1 MKKSLL
7 TLLLLVLV
15 TGAFGQSNKPAQKD
29 WYRNEIFLEPIR
41 FFEGTFA
48 LGYQRNFNHS
58 AVSVLPS
65 ITLKG
70 ESLLGFED
78 SFYSELEG
86 FGLESIYK
94 IYFAQMPRW
103 IQVYFGPYGAYRYLK
118 EKNRLPDWI
127 DVVDYPHLNNRD
139 LFTHY
144 NVMMGGVLFGVHFM
158 WGRFTLDINVGGGV
172 RYPFISGFRADGRN
186 APIVSVPSSLWEMG
200 FKGIVPKSNFT
211 LGVAF

>member
-1 MKKSLL
+1 MKKIVF
-7 TLLLLVLV
+7 TLLLISLI
-15 TGAFGQSNKPAQKD
+15 TGAYSQNKKTND
-29 WYRNEIFLEPIR
+29 NNWYRNEIFLEPIR

-48 LGYQRNFNHS
+48 LGYQRNFRHS

-78 SFYSELEG
+78 SFYSEQEG

-94 IYFAQMPRW
+94 VYFAQMPRW
-103 IQVYFGPYGAYRYLK
+103 VQVYFGPYGAYRYLK

-127 DVVDYPHLNNRD
+127 DVEDYPHLNNRD

-144 NVMMGGVLFGVHFM
+144 NVMMGGVLFGAHFM

-172 RYPFISGFRADGRN
+172 RYPFVSGFRADGRN
-186 APIVSVPSSLWEMG
+186 ASLVSVPSNLWEMG
-200 FKGIVPKSNFT
+200 FKGVVPKSNFT